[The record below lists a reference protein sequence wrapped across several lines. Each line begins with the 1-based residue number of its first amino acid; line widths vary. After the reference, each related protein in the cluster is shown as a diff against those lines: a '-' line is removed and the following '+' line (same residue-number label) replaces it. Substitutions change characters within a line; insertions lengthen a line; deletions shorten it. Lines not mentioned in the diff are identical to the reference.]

1 MINNKHKSFIIFF
14 ILGCVLIAT
23 SFFLYEDIKTVCLIA
38 GVVVYALSFI
48 ILIYN
53 ARAKEDD
60 GNRYKAK
67 KCLLSRPEMTA
78 YAILKTML
86 EPKYRVYPQ
95 IALLSIVDKLTN
107 TSYRNELF
115 RIIDFVVFDNSLKPL
130 LAIELNDASHNRKDR
145 RERDEKVKDI
155 LSKAGIKIVFISQSL
170 LSDTKTMEK
179 EILKALA

>member
-1 MINNKHKSFIIFF
+1 MAKKKYKYFIILF
-14 ILGCVLIAT
+14 ILGCALIGL
-23 SFFLYEDIKTVCLIA
+23 SFFLQESLKNTFLLVGIL
-38 GVVVYALSFI
+38 VYALSFI

-67 KCLLSRPEMTA
+67 KCLLTKPEMTA
-78 YAILKTML
+78 YAMLKNML

-95 IALLSIVDKLTN
+95 MALLSIVDKLNN

-115 RIIDFVVFDNSLKPL
+115 RIVDFVVFDNSLKPL

-145 RERDEKVKDI
+145 QERDEKVKSI
-155 LSKAGIKIVFISQSL
+155 LSKAGIKIVFIPQTML
-170 LSDTKTMEK
+170 ADTTAFENLIK
-179 EILKALA
+179 KALA